1 MHRAGRAGRD
11 VRSRPRIHIASLNAF
26 NAPLEVYIHYIDLS
40 RCAAVLLLHSF
51 FTDRSSAAN
60 PLVRPSTPFSP
71 PLEGMGQIPL
81 LLVAAWLEIDRRAAA
96 TKVKDARREM
106 HRIWQDH
113 KCRTFIPGVE
123 SGHEGPVSVD
133 LIGKVLLID
142 QHERSTFALHDGIN
156 EGPCPNWRS
165 SCDPCPRRPLTLGT
179 GEVPKQ
185 GEEYAVFRIHARSR
199 RVRPRPASSSS
210 SSRRATN
217 GALF

>member
-81 LLVAAWLEIDRRAAA
+81 LLAVGQP
-96 TKVKDARREM
+96 K
-106 HRIWQDH
+106 
-113 KCRTFIPGVE
+113 
-123 SGHEGPVSVD
+123 
-133 LIGKVLLID
+133 
-142 QHERSTFALHDGIN
+142 
-156 EGPCPNWRS
+156 
-165 SCDPCPRRPLTLGT
+165 RPLLPG
-179 GEVPKQ
+179 
-185 GEEYAVFRIHARSR
+185 
-199 RVRPRPASSSS
+199 PA
-210 SSRRATN
+210 A
-217 GALF
+217 